1 MVPTFTVQVPEVMT
15 AFSLTFPPLTS
26 TVNSIPDVDPTM
38 SVVDTSVYPAVELF
52 QTALTVPDLIAP
64 PLSVTQ

>member
-1 MVPTFTVQVPEVMT
+1 
-15 AFSLTFPPLTS
+15 
-26 TVNSIPDVDPTM
+26 M

-52 QTALTVPDLIAP
+52 HTALTVPDLIAP